1 MSTLNVMGLNW
12 FVFEVLYQT
21 SAHFNLLLVPW
32 KVFFFFF
39 FTAWPSN
46 RATANTI
53 QWALLPVYLKMAD
66 SVHILSLQQTP
77 NPVLTKPTD
86 MIYSEEIS
94 DKHNCYA
101 SSQAVLIWLRS
112 KSHRLWCSYSVTL
125 AAWQLYI
132 WQDSNTDK
140 MIIENTLAAHG
151 VFCQWWKEKWCS
163 AFVQFMPGFVWQSL
177 FHISQR
183 QCLGFDFHFSQP
195 IDLLTVF
202 EVLDV

>member
-1 MSTLNVMGLNW
+1 MSPAASVSKNGR
-12 FVFEVLYQT
+12 FC
-21 SAHFNLLLVPW
+21 AHFI
-32 KVFFFFF
+32 
-39 FTAWPSN
+39 PS
-46 RATANTI
+46 
-53 QWALLPVYLKMAD
+53 AD
-66 SVHILSLQQTP
+66 PKSCAYQAVISIR
-77 NPVLTKPTD
+77 PTD

-163 AFVQFMPGFVWQSL
+163 AFVQYMPGFVWQSL